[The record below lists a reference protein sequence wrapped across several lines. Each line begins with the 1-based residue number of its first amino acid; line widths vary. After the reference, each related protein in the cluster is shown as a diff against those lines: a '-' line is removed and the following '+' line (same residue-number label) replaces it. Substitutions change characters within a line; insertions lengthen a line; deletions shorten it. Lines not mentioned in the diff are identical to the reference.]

1 MRIFFL
7 FLPLILFANDLI
19 IKYLNLKPFYYQN
32 QIVNL
37 KIKIISPINNLNI
50 SNTNNVKLNIY
61 NPNPYI
67 YILDIKFKADN
78 FPKYIFITSH
88 KINKTIYLNK
98 ILNIKKLNKIKNFS
112 NILANE
118 LNISEPIAL
127 KTKNN
132 KILLSFTIKC
142 KNCNLKDFNL
152 TDNEKFTII
161 NPNTATFLVTLPQNI
176 KKFNFYY
183 FNLKSQT
190 FKKISIPVKIK
201 DETISTQ
208 TNINPKE
215 NIFFTPLNI
224 LILILIALFLILFL
238 IYQKIWILLFPLILS
253 GYLIYQFIPKGE
265 IYLHKGQ
272 KVTILPTPNSTVIYI
287 IEKNQKAKIIARSRN
302 YVEIKINNKIGW
314 VNENN

>member
-32 QIVNL
+32 QIINL
-37 KIKIISPINNLNI
+37 KIKVISPINDLNI
-50 SNTNNVKLNIY
+50 SSTNNIELNIT

-67 YILDIKFKADN
+67 YVLNTKFKADSS
-78 FPKYIFITSH
+78 PKYIFIISQ
-88 KINKTIYLNK
+88 KINKTIYLNQ
-98 ILNIKKLNKIKNFS
+98 ILKTKKLNKIKNFS
-112 NILANE
+112 NILADE

-127 KTKNN
+127 KTEED
-132 KILLSFTIKC
+132 KILLSFTVKC

-161 NPNTATFLVTLPQNI
+161 NSNTATFIVTLPQNI
-176 KKFNFYY
+176 RNFNFYY
-183 FNLKSQT
+183 FNLKSQS
-190 FKKISIPVKIK
+190 FKKISVPVKIK

-215 NIFFTPLNI
+215 NIFFTPVNI

-238 IYQKIWILLFPLILS
+238 IYQKIWILIFPLILS

-265 IYLHKGQ
+265 VYLHKGQ
-272 KVTILPTPNSTVIYI
+272 KVTILPTSNSTVIYI
-287 IEKNQKAKIIARSRN
+287 IKKDQKAKVIDRSRN